1 MADTKSKAQRLAD
14 DMLNLQA
21 WNRTGPK
28 RLMEQAA
35 AELRRLDA
43 VVDGLNRLNV
53 THVQENVEQ
62 LRQILALTDERDAL
76 RAEVERMKT
85 AAGRPPAST

>member
-1 MADTKSKAQRLAD
+1 MTDTKSKAMQLAD
-14 DMLNLQA
+14 LIERDGA
-21 WNRTGPK
+21 TRAH
-28 RLMEQAA
+28 RHQAA
-35 AELRRLDA
+35 SELRRLDA

-76 RAEVERMKT
+76 RAEVERLKT
-85 AAGRPPAST
+85 AAGRSPAST

>member
-1 MADTKSKAQRLAD
+1 MADTKSKAQACAEWLEYMRFG
-14 DMLNLQA
+14 
-21 WNRTGPK
+21 RTKPEGDK
-28 RLMEQAA
+28 DREAA

-76 RAEVERMKT
+76 RAEVERLKT